1 MKSSNETAGE
11 RGRLAA
17 SVTDCASGA
26 TRSSAFRADG
36 IVRGIGGSVAFVAV
50 IAGLVLLI
58 GDLAA
63 GLAARAAHAP
73 ISAAPLL
80 MVGAAFMVVL
90 PLTRPGWREFIKR
103 AMVGAAFILWGIA
116 QLMPPGVAAT
126 TLGDLVITLYVI
138 DLALVIHDWRYAPS
152 RL

>member
-1 MKSSNETAGE
+1 MKVSNAAAG
-11 RGRLAA
+11 GCDRLEAR
-17 SVTDCASGA
+17 VTDCDAGDV
-26 TRSSAFRADG
+26 RSRAFRADG
-36 IVRGIGGSVAFVAV
+36 IVRAIGGFVAFAAVVAGV
-50 IAGLVLLI
+50 VLLV
-58 GDLAA
+58 GDAAA
-63 GLAARAAHAP
+63 GLTARAAHAP

-90 PLTRPGWREFIKR
+90 PLTRPGWLEFIKR

-116 QLMPPGVAAT
+116 QLMPPGAAAA

-138 DLALVIHDWRYAPS
+138 DLALVIHDWRSAPP